1 MTQNKHRT
9 LDRDQIVQS
18 LKKKKNYLK
27 DILLYV
33 YFKYRRK
40 SMGFYIKNKKILSSF
55 PGCFIS
61 NELEGIKS
69 KMEGPVTKL
78 LK

>member
-1 MTQNKHRT
+1 MLISNTGENQWGF
-9 LDRDQIVQS
+9 IF
-18 LKKKKNYLK
+18 KKKKTHT
-27 DILLYV
+27 
-33 YFKYRRK
+33 
-40 SMGFYIKNKKILSSF
+40 LSSF

-78 LK
+78 MKSS

>member
-18 LKKKKNYLK
+18 LKKKKT
-27 DILLYV
+27 ILRIF
-33 YFKYRRK
+33 YFMFI
-40 SMGFYIKNKKILSSF
+40 SNTGENQWGFYIKNKKILSSF

>member
-1 MTQNKHRT
+1 MLISNTGENQWGF
-9 LDRDQIVQS
+9 IF
-18 LKKKKNYLK
+18 KKKKQK
-27 DILLYV
+27 Q
-33 YFKYRRK
+33 KT
-40 SMGFYIKNKKILSSF
+40 LSSF

-78 LK
+78 MKSS

>member
-1 MTQNKHRT
+1 MLISNTGENQW
-9 LDRDQIVQS
+9 
-18 LKKKKNYLK
+18 
-27 DILLYV
+27 
-33 YFKYRRK
+33 
-40 SMGFYIKNKKILSSF
+40 GFIFKNKTKQKTLSSF

-78 LK
+78 MKSS

>member
-18 LKKKKNYLK
+18 LKKKKT
-27 DILLYV
+27 ILRIF
-33 YFKYRRK
+33 YFMFI
-40 SMGFYIKNKKILSSF
+40 SNTVENQWGFYIKNNKILSSF

>member
-18 LKKKKNYLK
+18 LKKKKT
-27 DILLYV
+27 ILRIF
-33 YFKYRRK
+33 YFVFI
-40 SMGFYIKNKKILSSF
+40 SNTGENQWGFYIKNKKILSSF